1 MWRGPVRLPES
12 HRSSLLVPGM
22 AQLELHGATPRWS
35 TKRLA
40 AAGPLTKLAVWI
52 AGTIAI
58 AAVVQLGASLLGLD
72 FWILD
77 KSAGAGVLIVIGL
90 SLLLGL
96 LSIEGRPMADYGLVA
111 EASWKR
117 QVARGAAI
125 GGVAYA
131 VLAAGAWLAGV
142 AHYTAEPV
150 TASRTAKILLAVL
163 AAGPVAATQQVIFS
177 GYLVSI
183 LRDRHSRAVAV
194 MIPAALFGLVAS
206 ASRLSTPMAGPLF
219 VSMFLIAS
227 LLGLLRLRTG
237 SIMLPTGLL
246 AGPIAVRALIS
257 KSRLLWFDGEADAAA
272 WFAPYGD
279 PRLGLGMWSLLAA
292 GIAWAA
298 YDLAKHGE
306 RKAVPDAEADAA
318 FKRVLPFSNL
328 LSFTPIDRWAV
339 LLWQARFRVG
349 LKYVPRLVV
358 TLIASAL
365 NTIISLPERLL
376 CPLLLRRDPPDPVF
390 IVGMPRS
397 GTTHLHNLLSLDP
410 RFRSPRNYEVF
421 NPHGFLT
428 GWTTTACLTPI
439 LTWRRPMDSMQMT
452 VMSSQEEEFA
462 LAAMG
467 SPSPYWGF
475 EFPREIS
482 RHDAYWRPEGFTDAD
497 ERVWARH
504 YKLLLRK
511 ITCFKKRIPLLK
523 NPANTG
529 RVKLLR
535 KHFPAAKFIHIVR
548 HPHDV
553 YRSNQRLASHGLVVF
568 QLQDPHPADNYATR
582 CLENYRDL
590 MDAYYD
596 DTRDAPAGT
605 AVEVRYEDLIADPLA
620 AIRRAYDDLGMTVTP
635 EFEQRLTR
643 YLDSVSHYRK
653 NRFAT
658 LSADEQA
665 EVDGA
670 MAPYLQQW
678 GYVEER
684 RVAA

>member
-1 MWRGPVRLPES
+1 
-12 HRSSLLVPGM
+12 M
-22 AQLELHGATPRWS
+22 AQLRIQDAAPLWS
-35 TKRLA
+35 TRRLA
-40 AAGPLTKLAVWI
+40 AAGPLTKMAVWI
-52 AGTIAI
+52 AGTAAI
-58 AAVVQLGASLLGLD
+58 AALTQVGASLLGVD

-77 KSAGAGVLIVIGL
+77 KSAGAGVLIVVAL

-111 EASWKR
+111 EANWWR
-117 QVARGAAI
+117 QVLRGAAV
-125 GGVAYA
+125 GGGAYA
-131 VLAAGAWLAGV
+131 LLVGWAWLAGV
-142 AHYTAEPV
+142 AHYTGEPV
-150 TASRTAKILLAVL
+150 TASRSAKMLLAVL
-163 AAGPVAATQQVIFS
+163 AAGPVAAAQQIIFA

-183 LRDRHSRAVAV
+183 LRDRHSRAVSV
-194 MIPAALFGLVAS
+194 IIPAALFGLVAA
-206 ASRLSTPMAGPLF
+206 ASRLSDPLAGPLF

-246 AGPIAVRALIS
+246 AGPIAVRALLS
-257 KSRLLWFDGEADAAA
+257 KSRLLWFTVEDPNAW

-279 PRLGLGMWSLLAA
+279 PRLGVAMWSLLAV
-292 GIAWAA
+292 GVAWAA
-298 YDLAKHGE
+298 YDLARHGE
-306 RKAVPDAEADAA
+306 HKAVSDAEADAA

-349 LKYVPRLVV
+349 LKYLPRLVV

-482 RHDAYWRPEGFTDAD
+482 RHDAYWQPEGFTAGE

-511 ITCFKKRIPLLK
+511 LTCFKRRTPLLK

-582 CLENYRDL
+582 CLENYRSL

-596 DTRDAPAGT
+596 DTRDAPAES
-605 AVEVRYEDLIADPLA
+605 AVEVRYEDLVADPLG
-620 AIRRAYDDLGMTVTP
+620 AIRQAYAALGMTVTP
-635 EFEQRLTR
+635 EFEQRLNR

-678 GYVEER
+678 GYTEER
-684 RVAA
+684 RIAA